1 MDATLVKTLNSQ
13 LLALEN
19 DYGSDAIGPI
29 VVHALIRTIDTY
41 TGDTSVQGL
50 THELLRLHDALLD
63 CRPRMAGLILEVQSA
78 LLFLH
83 EHPQATLPQLCEF
96 LDGLLD
102 TKQSR
107 QRISIKVANE
117 LLRDQPT
124 ILLHAYSD
132 TLRAILEQCAERDQ
146 RPRVF
151 VAAQEEEKTDRLV
164 SVLHRS
170 HYDYKVVSEYS
181 IAHIVEQL
189 DLAIFPALTLNN
201 SGQAVLGPG
210 STGLVSQLRAV
221 GVKTYM
227 FLTTN
232 KFSFWTDD
240 TETAFSEVREKKR
253 GALHFQK
260 TVFSHDDIALDQF
273 TGVIT
278 ESAILSPADTRAL
291 FSELQEK
298 WLANERLLATLRNG
312 SGSR

>member
-1 MDATLVKTLNSQ
+1 
-13 LLALEN
+13 
-19 DYGSDAIGPI
+19 
-29 VVHALIRTIDTY
+29 
-41 TGDTSVQGL
+41 
-50 THELLRLHDALLD
+50 
-63 CRPRMAGLILEVQSA
+63 
-78 LLFLH
+78 
-83 EHPQATLPQLCEF
+83 
-96 LDGLLD
+96 
-102 TKQSR
+102 
-107 QRISIKVANE
+107 
-117 LLRDQPT
+117 
-124 ILLHAYSD
+124 
-132 TLRAILEQCAERDQ
+132 
-146 RPRVF
+146 
-151 VAAQEEEKTDRLV
+151 
-164 SVLHRS
+164 
-170 HYDYKVVSEYS
+170 VSEYS